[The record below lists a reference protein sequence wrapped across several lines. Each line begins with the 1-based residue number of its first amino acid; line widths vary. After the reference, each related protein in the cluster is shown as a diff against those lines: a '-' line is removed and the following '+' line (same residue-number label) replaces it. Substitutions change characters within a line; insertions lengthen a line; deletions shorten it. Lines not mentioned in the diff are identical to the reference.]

1 MSNLVKVDGH
11 RGLVRDKRSGAIL
24 NINKDEIEAAK
35 ARKAEKLAKEKEIDN
50 LKNDVSDMKKMLTKI
65 IEKLDG

>member
-1 MSNLVKVDGH
+1 MEKIKLEGH
-11 RGLVRDKRSGAIL
+11 RGLVRDRQSGAIL
-24 NINKDEIEAAK
+24 NINKEEIEAAK
-35 ARKAEKLAKEKEIDN
+35 KRKAEKLAKEKEIDN